1 MARLNLLKIRAVAK
15 HGTASVVFG
24 QAFLGSRYTLALELD
39 GTLNTDAKVTI
50 SYTRGEKTIAL
61 AAARGGEIL
70 AFNTHEAQDAFKLG
84 APAKTLLCDILVTD
98 YAVVGSEA
106 IGTIIAKGQMT
117 FEWTPCL
124 SVDAKAEPIALVGPT
139 GPKGD
144 KGDKGEKG
152 DTGPTGDQGDRGYT
166 GEKGET
172 GPQGEKGDKG
182 DRGEQGPIGPQ
193 GIQGPVGPQGPQ
205 GEPGPQGPQGDQG
218 LTGCQGPQGIQGPK
232 GDDGQDGNDGVGICS
247 IDINLTCDSS
257 PMLDFRIHLTNG
269 WVSTHLVDLPI
280 YSGSGGGDTP
290 SPDICTSGR
299 WLTDVQFE
307 HSSCGTHGVYLYWND
322 GTSTGSTIYHPMSV
336 STIGYSDGSLNVSYS
351 NGNTDTF
358 EIGGGDGGLSS
369 SDVWD
374 LMTSSPSAGVNPIQ
388 DWACQLLGFDACT
401 IANSAFGLLVRNIV
415 SNNFCV

>member
-98 YAVVGSEA
+98 YAVVGDEA

-117 FEWTPCL
+117 FEWTPCI
-124 SVDAKAEPIALVGPT
+124 SVDADAQPIALVGPT

-152 DTGPTGDQGDRGYT
+152 DTGPTGEKGDQGYKGDKGEKGDTGPT
-166 GEKGET
+166 GEKGEQ
-172 GPQGEKGDKG
+172 GPQGL
-182 DRGEQGPIGPQ
+182 Q
-193 GIQGPVGPQGPQ
+193 GIQGLMGPQGPQGPQ

-232 GDDGQDGNDGVGICS
+232 GDDGHDGNDGVGIAS
-247 IDINLTCDSS
+247 IWVSSLVAEDNPQMDIRFN
-257 PMLDFRIHLTNG
+257 LTNG
-269 WVSTHLVDLPI
+269 CVSTHLVTLPI
-280 YSGSGGGDTP
+280 YSGSGGAY
-290 SPDICTSGR
+290 PDGGSSSMGRYVTGVETYSQSGSGN
-299 WLTDVQFE
+299 V
-307 HSSCGTHGVYLYWND
+307 SD
-322 GTSTGSTIYHPMSV
+322 GLRVSFSDGSVAESTIYYAGV
-336 STIGYSDGSLNVSYS
+336 STIGYSSGTLSVRY
-351 NGNTDTF
+351 GNIIDTF
-358 EIGGGDGGLSS
+358 NIGGDSSALSTSDIADFFEARYASTALTPVMDGWANGMCNMDDCTLY
-369 SDVWD
+369 W
-374 LMTSSPSAGVNPIQ
+374 SPFGQLIRRIAGM
-388 DWACQLLGFDACT
+388 L
-401 IANSAFGLLVRNIV
+401 
-415 SNNFCV
+415 